1 MNSRLLRRFFGV
13 AVKVF
18 VMFLA
23 ALCIG
28 TASAQ
33 QPAATKAAAASAT
46 PSVELATVSASAPGG
61 QLVSCTLS
69 TPPPAFC
76 TCTEWAP
83 LMSTSIMP
91 PGGKDLFI
99 SFSAQ
104 TGLFTNSLNS
114 NTGGASTTTTDEN
127 VSIQVRVLVDS
138 ATTSTTP
145 PPANVAAP
153 GPVAFDRLIRQT
165 SQTAASDVLS
175 LVLRQGGA
183 HSFNFIH
190 KDLLPGVLHTVN
202 VQKRFCYN
210 NFFAATGGTA
220 TASSSFFAAIGPRT
234 LTVEQV
240 NLDPQ

>member
-1 MNSRLLRRFFGV
+1 MNSRLLRAILGV
-13 AVKVF
+13 AVKMF

-23 ALCIG
+23 VLCIG
-28 TASAQ
+28 TVSAQ
-33 QPAATKAAAASAT
+33 QPATKAAAASAT
-46 PSVELATVSASAPGG
+46 ASVDLATVSASATGG
-61 QLVSCTLS
+61 QVVACTIG
-69 TPPPAFC
+69 TPVPAFC

-83 LMSTSIMP
+83 LISTSILA

-99 SFSAQ
+99 GFSAQ

-153 GPVAFDRLIRQT
+153 GPVAFDRLIRAT
-165 SQTAASDVLS
+165 SQTAASDILS
-175 LVLRQGGA
+175 LVLREGGA
-183 HSFNFIH
+183 HSFNFIQ
-190 KDLLPGVLHTVN
+190 KDLLPGAVHTVN

-240 NLDPQ
+240 ILDQQ